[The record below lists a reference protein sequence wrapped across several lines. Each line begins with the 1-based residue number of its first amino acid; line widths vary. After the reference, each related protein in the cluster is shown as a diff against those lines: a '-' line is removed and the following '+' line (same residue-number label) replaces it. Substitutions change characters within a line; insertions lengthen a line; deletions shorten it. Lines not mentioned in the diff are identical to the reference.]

1 MMRKILFCAIILA
14 VLLPVLFIG
23 CSQTVPQKSTPMSP
37 QPTPVPSQPTPV
49 LPQPTPVPSPEIP
62 RTGFSLTVTQ
72 PADSSIVNSDKVEVR
87 GRTSPGAV
95 VSVNDEIVNADAQGI
110 FTLTVPLEEGLN
122 ILEVVASDD
131 AGNEAKVSLTVA
143 LVKGG

>member
-1 MMRKILFCAIILA
+1 M
-14 VLLPVLFIG
+14 
-23 CSQTVPQKSTPMSP
+23 
-37 QPTPVPSQPTPV
+37 
-49 LPQPTPVPSPEIP
+49 
-62 RTGFSLTVTQ
+62 
-72 PADSSIVNSDKVEVR
+72 NSDKVEVR